1 MLNMKH
7 IITNMAL
14 LLAGAALAAEPLQ
27 LVQTTPLP
35 AVKGGFDLM
44 AADVSGQRLFVN
56 AEDNGTTEVIDLKTG
71 KLAHSIK
78 DMHEPKWVVFRPE
91 LKKLYVANGDGKVRV
106 FDSDSYAPLGVIE
119 FKKKANN
126 LRYDDATAQ
135 LFVGVGKT
143 FGAIAI
149 VDAKTDKVL
158 AEIPLTNFPK
168 QFEVE
173 GDSIFV
179 NVPMANHIAVISR
192 SKQAVVATWP
202 VAEAKDN
209 IPMGFDRE
217 RHRLFIGCGP
227 GKLVVFDTQSGK
239 SVASLDIAL
248 DSDGVSF
255 DAKRHLIY
263 ISCAEGSLD
272 VVQQIDADHYQ
283 FTARIATAKGAGT
296 SIFVPELDRLFLAV
310 PQRDGQTAEIRIYS
324 PVAP

>member
-1 MLNMKH
+1 MKH
-7 IITNMAL
+7 IFTHMAL

-35 AVKGGFDLM
+35 AIKGGFDLM
-44 AADVSGQRLFVN
+44 TADVSGQRLFVN
-56 AEDNGTTEVIDLKTG
+56 AEVNGTTEVIDLKTG
-71 KLAHSIK
+71 KHAHTIK

-91 LKKLYVANGDGKVRV
+91 LKKLYIANGDGKVQV
-106 FDSDSYAPLGVIE
+106 LNSDSYAPRGVIE
-119 FKKKANN
+119 FKEKANN
-126 LRYDDATAQ
+126 LRYDAATAQ

-158 AEIPLTNFPK
+158 AEIPLANFPK

-179 NVPMANHIAVISR
+179 NVPAANHIAVISR

-202 VAEAKDN
+202 VAEAKNN

-217 RHRLFIGCGP
+217 RHRLFIGCEP
-227 GKLVVFDTQSGK
+227 GKFVVFDSRSGK
-239 SVASLDIAL
+239 PVASLDITP
-248 DSDGVSF
+248 DSDGISY

-272 VVQQIDADHYQ
+272 VVHQTDVDHYE
-283 FTARIATAKGAGT
+283 FAGRIQTAKGAGT

-310 PQRDGQTAEIRIYS
+310 PQRDGQTAEIRSYS